1 VVDIPTTNQAV
12 EMCYYCSTAAVDA
25 VDAGEEKNHK
35 TGMRKGGRPP
45 GPTRYH
51 DRHVHGSSPSGEGG
65 YGRACVW
72 WRNLLDLRLSSTQ
85 WHPKF
90 PGPDRGMSGAERKNT
105 SRGENWRMKGRE
117 KETKTQPPGL
127 GLEYGGGRLPD
138 SNYRVR
144 SIGDRRLPY

>member
-35 TGMRKGGRPP
+35 TGMREGGRPP

-85 WHPKF
+85 WHPQNE
-90 PGPDRGMSGAERKNT
+90 GERERDKDPAAW
-105 SRGENWRMKGRE
+105 SWAQIWR
-117 KETKTQPPGL
+117 
-127 GLEYGGGRLPD
+127 
-138 SNYRVR
+138 R
-144 SIGDRRLPY
+144 SAAR